1 MTLCARPSG
10 SDGVFISVKMVLQ
23 GYSEAVIYWCEKSS
37 LKTAIQLLNLYSEA
51 VIYRCKSD
59 ENTPLSGGSYKKTRW
74 KRTLRRWFYRYKT
87 YENILK
93 FNLWCP
99 PLSHIDCLREQWFID
114 IRHGDLQIQWKNS
127 VPWILWSRHFIDAK
141 PIKHCINSCPTSTVF
156 SIIYLC
162 VVWYC
167 LCNQ

>member
-59 ENTPLSGGSYKKTRW
+59 ENTPLSGGSYKKTD
-74 KRTLRRWFYRYKT
+74 
-87 YENILK
+87 ENV
-93 FNLWCP
+93 LWGG
-99 PLSHIDCLREQWFID
+99 DFID
-114 IRHGDLQIQWKNS
+114 I
-127 VPWILWSRHFIDAK
+127 K
-141 PIKHCINSCPTSTVF
+141 PMKT
-156 SIIYLC
+156 Y
-162 VVWYC
+162 
-167 LCNQ
+167 